1 MAFTAV
7 PRPFHQVGAAVPLL
21 GLLRVRLE
29 AFVIEKQ
36 QVPQGDAP
44 ALVER
49 KADVVLPVRLVHRFQ
64 AEQVGLDG
72 EDVLARHQGVGGV
85 RKGRVV
91 VAAIRADALL
101 HGLDELI
108 VGPVADAGFLVR
120 RDVGRVQRAERHL
133 HRQAAGVGL
142 AAFGDVAGQAVRG
155 AGEVFAAFEQGVVR
169 LLRHGRRAEQGQG
182 SAQQAAGCESIV
194 HAGTPQIT

>member
-1 MAFTAV
+1 M
-7 PRPFHQVGAAVPLL
+7 
-21 GLLRVRLE
+21 
-29 AFVIEKQ
+29 
-36 QVPQGDAP
+36 
-44 ALVER
+44 
-49 KADVVLPVRLVHRFQ
+49 
-64 AEQVGLDG
+64 
-72 EDVLARHQGVGGV
+72 
-85 RKGRVV
+85 
-91 VAAIRADALL
+91 AAIRADALL

-142 AAFGDVAGQAVRG
+142 ATFGDVAGQAVRG
-155 AGEVFAAFEQGVVR
+155 AGQVFAAFEQGVVR
-169 LLRHGRRAEQGQG
+169 LLRQGRRAEQGQG